1 MNNLNNKIQE
11 ITKTINKRKS
21 EIVLLED
28 NNNLLTQE
36 RNELQEKSNK
46 IVELL
51 SMILH
56 YKKVGGK
63 LCVNDK
69 KFNLMKRKQV
79 FQFLFYVCA
88 TIFGLGEFIALSS
101 IVILFGSIFV
111 ESISIN
117 FLLISLVN
125 CLISGLACYI
135 GKKFEA
141 KSQMYSKKAT
151 QNLEIFGDYIY
162 DAKRISETLRIN
174 EQKVKN
180 ILTQIKENDLQIENK
195 NKKIMDL
202 EKIIEEID
210 SYKSIYDDVIDS
222 IYEDNMPTELKK
234 KISNTLNQESGKI
247 LAKSLFK

>member
-1 MNNLNNKIQE
+1 MNNLDTKIQE
-11 ITKTINKRKS
+11 ITKTIDKRKS

-28 NNNLLTQE
+28 NNNSLTKE

-79 FQFLFYVCA
+79 FQFLLYVC
-88 TIFGLGEFIALSS
+88 IALSS
-101 IVILFGSIFV
+101 IVILFGSIFM

-135 GKKFEA
+135 GEKFEA

-234 KISNTLNQESGKI
+234 KISNILNQESGKI

>member
-1 MNNLNNKIQE
+1 MNSLDNKIQR
-11 ITKTINKRKS
+11 IIKLIDKRKI
-21 EIVLLED
+21 EIGLLED

-36 RNELQEKSNK
+36 RNKLEEENNK
-46 IVELL
+46 IGELL

-69 KFNLMKRKQV
+69 KFNLMKRKRV
-79 FQFLFYVCA
+79 FQFLFYICA
-88 TIFGLGEFIALSS
+88 TILGLGGFVALSS
-101 IVILFGSIFV
+101 TVFIVGSLFVG
-111 ESISIN
+111 SISIK

-125 CLISGLACYI
+125 CLISGLSHYI

-141 KSQMYSKKAT
+141 KSQMYNKKAT

-162 DAKRISETLRIN
+162 DAKRISSTLRIN

-210 SYKSIYDDVIDS
+210 SYKSIYDEVIS
-222 IYEDNMPTELKK
+222 NIYEDNMPTELKN